1 MEYLIEDL
9 KASFHLKTGN
19 KRTLLNNAPCAAVA
33 AWPYAPVPC
42 PLPPGLAFGCPRE
55 GHPEADGRY
64 HPPGAGRGAWGAQ
77 LSRVGCSFVSP
88 DPAVHV
94 AWGGMGLSAN
104 TQGTISPSPSTVYPS
119 CCGHGGGRSWG
130 DLFGAILWQEGKGC
144 TRLCSYAFRLGGFS
158 LCSLTVDMEARLH
171 GTSGTVGSF
180 GVSWGRG
187 ERLAPGVGF
196 ALSGADVGY
205 VGLLLAESPSP

>member
-42 PLPPGLAFGCPRE
+42 PLPPGLAWGCPRE

-77 LSRVGCSFVSP
+77 LSRVGCSFVSS

-94 AWGGMGLSAN
+94 ARGGMGLSAN
-104 TQGTISPSPSTVYPS
+104 TQGTISLFPSTVYPS
-119 CCGHGGGRSWG
+119 CCGHGGGRSWEIYLGQFCGRRGRDALGCALMPSVLG
-130 DLFGAILWQEGKGC
+130 DFLSAVLQWTWKQGSMEP
-144 TRLCSYAFRLGGFS
+144 LG
-158 LCSLTVDMEARLH
+158 L
-171 GTSGTVGSF
+171 
-180 GVSWGRG
+180 
-187 ERLAPGVGF
+187 
-196 ALSGADVGY
+196 
-205 VGLLLAESPSP
+205 